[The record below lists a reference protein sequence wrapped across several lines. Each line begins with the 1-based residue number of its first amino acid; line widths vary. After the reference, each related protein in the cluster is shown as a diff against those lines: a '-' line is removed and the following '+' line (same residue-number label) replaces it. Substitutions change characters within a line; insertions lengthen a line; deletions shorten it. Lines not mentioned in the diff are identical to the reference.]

1 MYPNQSNQVHA
12 PDPAPAPRPPRPRL
26 PWLLLRM
33 VQNTLLAVVL
43 LWAALLLLQGLF
55 NLLNS
60 PDLGAV
66 LLQILLLTAY
76 LAFFLTAQFVFFYF
90 VLSRTRTIWRRPTQ
104 LNARRSTI
112 YLSPSVADN
121 IAHTVALMQSVRGV
135 PPEQPLL
142 LGGMLLA
149 GEGGAGTRHVAEI
162 IAAEAGVPLGY
173 INAASLR
180 SSRLGLDPFKVA
192 NAYRRA
198 RKFAREYGACVVL
211 LEGFDA
217 LASPA
222 NRPDSSGVLH
232 EILIQIDPPPPATN
246 WLARFLRWLP
256 FQAAPI
262 YAQRVLTICTVH
274 ALDALDPAIRHDS
287 RFAYQL
293 ELTAPD
299 AAARR
304 VWVQAYLHQL
314 GHAPLQIEPLIAA
327 TEGRSLDQIKRIL
340 DAAAVY
346 ARAAQRP
353 QIDQG
358 DLDRALAGFRVIVPA
373 APPPPADP
381 PEAPALPLTTTEQ
394 RRLATYRAGQVYAW
408 SQLLPR
414 SPSNAVLVSLDPTT
428 EPDLLSDTLDTL
440 LTPENLQQGIF
451 SRTEL
456 LRGLQ
461 LALAGHA
468 ATTTLLNEQ
477 TTAAAPDLRRATQLT
492 TLLISEWGMGESLL
506 VYPASDPHQAVPEP
520 QVWAMLAPQITTLLE
535 RTSREVAVLLGAH
548 RETVQALADALLL
561 RGQLTVAE
569 VEALL
574 TGLEPT
580 PPPAPAAPVLVAHR
594 YVPRPVLPLP
604 PEPPELAE
612 VGVPLTTAAVPI
624 DAVPEPALSDL
635 ALPAALPDPA
645 APPEYM
651 PEPPPSMLRP
661 PYTDPTWGQRY
672 NEWAPPPPE
681 DEPPS
686 APR

>member
-1 MYPNQSNQVHA
+1 MYPNQPDPLPSSNQAH
-12 PDPAPAPRPPRPRL
+12 PPSPPRSRL
-26 PWLLLRM
+26 PWLLLRV
-33 VQNTLLAVVL
+33 VQNTLLAVVVI
-43 LWAALLLLQGLF
+43 WAAFLLLQGTI

-66 LLQILLLTAY
+66 LLQVLLLTAY
-76 LAFFLTAQFVFFYF
+76 LGFFLTAQFVFFYF

-104 LNARRSTI
+104 LNARRSTV
-112 YLSPSVADN
+112 YLSPPVAAS
-121 IAHTVALMQSVRGV
+121 ITHIVTLVQSVRGV
-135 PPEQPLL
+135 PPQQPLL

-149 GEGGAGTRHVAEI
+149 GEGGTGTRHVAEI

-198 RKFAREYGACVVL
+198 RKFAREYGSCVVL

-217 LASPA
+217 LASSA

-232 EILIQIDPPPPATN
+232 EILLQIDPPPPATN
-246 WLARFLRWLP
+246 WLARILRWLP

-287 RFAYQL
+287 RFAHQL

-304 VWVQAYLHQL
+304 VWVQAYLHAI

-327 TEGRSLDQIKRIL
+327 TEGSSLDQIKRIL

-346 ARAAQRP
+346 ARATQRP
-353 QIDQG
+353 QIDQN
-358 DLDRALAGFRVIVPA
+358 DLDRALAGFTATVATA
-373 APPPPADP
+373 APPPADA
-381 PEAPALPLTTTEQ
+381 PEAPALPLTATEQ

-408 SQLLPR
+408 SQLLPHA
-414 SPSNAVLVSLDPTT
+414 PSDAVLVSLTPAD

-468 ATTTLLNEQ
+468 ATAALLNEQ
-477 TTAAAPDLRRATQLT
+477 TTAAAPDLRRATQLA

-506 VYPASDPHQAVPEP
+506 VYPAADAHQAAPEP

-535 RTSREVAVLLGAH
+535 RTARDVAALLNAH

-561 RGQLTVAE
+561 QGQLTLADVD
-569 VEALL
+569 ALL
-574 TGLEPT
+574 GGLEPPV
-580 PPPAPAAPVLVAHR
+580 PPVPAAPVLVAHR
-594 YVPRPVLPLP
+594 YVPHPALPLTP
-604 PEPPELAE
+604 PPELAE
-612 VGVPLTTAAVPI
+612 VGVPLAVAAVLI
-624 DAVPEPALSDL
+624 DAVPDPAPPDP
-635 ALPAALPDPA
+635 APPAALPDPA
-645 APPEYM
+645 APSEHT
-651 PEPPPSMLRP
+651 PEPPPSTDRP

-672 NEWAPPPPE
+672 SEWGPPPPE

>member
-1 MYPNQSNQVHA
+1 MYPNQPDPLPSSNQA
-12 PDPAPAPRPPRPRL
+12 RPPSPPRPRL
-26 PWLLLRM
+26 TWLLLRV
-33 VQNTLLAVVL
+33 VQNTLLVVVL
-43 LWAALLLLQGLF
+43 LWAAFLLLRGLF

-90 VLSRTRTIWRRPTQ
+90 VLSRTRTIWRRPSQ
-104 LNARRSTI
+104 LNARRSTV
-112 YLSPSVADN
+112 YLSPPVADS
-121 IAHTVALMQSVRGV
+121 IAHTVTLVQSVRSV
-135 PPEQPLL
+135 PPQQPLL

-149 GEGGAGTRHVAEI
+149 GEGGTGTRHVAEI

-222 NRPDSSGVLH
+222 NRADSSGVLH

-246 WLARFLRWLP
+246 WLARILRWLP

-274 ALDALDPAIRHDS
+274 ALEALDPAIRHDS
-287 RFAYQL
+287 RFAHQL
-293 ELTAPD
+293 VLTAPD
-299 AAARR
+299 ATARR
-304 VWVQAYLHQL
+304 VWVQTYLHQL

-327 TEGRSLDQIKRIL
+327 TEGSSLDQIKRVL

-346 ARAAQRP
+346 ARAAQHS
-353 QIDQG
+353 QIDQS
-358 DLDRALAGFRVIVPA
+358 DLDRALAGFTAAAPA
-373 APPPPADP
+373 APPPPTAT
-381 PEAPALPLTTTEQ
+381 PEASTLPLTATEQ
-394 RRLATYRAGQVYAW
+394 RRLAIYRAGQVYAW
-408 SQLLPR
+408 SQLLPH
-414 SPSNAVLVSLDPTT
+414 SPSNEVLVSLDLAD
-428 EPDLLSDTLDTL
+428 EPDVLSDTLDTL
-440 LTPENLQQGIF
+440 LTPESLQQGIF

-461 LALAGHA
+461 LALAGNA
-468 ATTTLLNEQ
+468 ATNVLLNEQ
-477 TTAAAPDLRRATQLT
+477 TTAAAPDLRRATQLAS
-492 TLLISEWGMGESLL
+492 LLIGAWGMGESLL
-506 VYPASDPHQAVPEP
+506 VYPAADPYTTALEP
-520 QVWAMLAPQITTLLE
+520 QVWASLAPQITTLLE
-535 RTSREVAVLLGAH
+535 RTSREVAALLNAH

-561 RGQLTVAE
+561 RGKLTLADVD
-569 VEALL
+569 VLL
-574 TGLEPT
+574 GGLEP
-580 PPPAPAAPVLVAHR
+580 PLPPAPAAPVLVAHR
-594 YVPRPVLPLP
+594 YVPRPTQPLTPPREPAAVDLPL
-604 PEPPELAE
+604 AA
-612 VGVPLTTAAVPI
+612 AAVVI
-624 DAVPEPALSDL
+624 DAVPDAG
-635 ALPAALPDPA
+635 PDPA
-645 APPEYM
+645 PFAPPEHT
-651 PEPPPSMLRP
+651 PEPPPSTAQP

-672 NEWAPPPPE
+672 SEWGPPPPE

-686 APR
+686 VPR